1 MTVIADM
8 TKESQGG
15 LAAGGCGCSGAA
27 VPGGGGTCSCDGS
40 QDVWASIADTIV
52 ATCVKVKPGEVVQL
66 GGGIHA
72 FPFIEALALAV
83 RRAGGYPELNVTSQR
98 LLNLI
103 ARETPLEFLARPPV
117 HRLRW
122 VEDVDAVI
130 ATDTLIDPDLLPA
143 LSPERQQ
150 ALAAGWGPVEE
161 AMAAR
166 GVRSLYVPFPSEAIA
181 ARYGLTADELQRRI
195 VQSLDI
201 DYEAVAAL
209 GARIAQRVAQA
220 REARITGP
228 GGTSITLTWGPSS
241 VALND
246 GVVARSEEE
255 PGGSFAELP
264 AGVCVLTA
272 EQVRADGRWAVPLAY
287 WEKQPVAPLSLD
299 FAEGRLEQA
308 DADRGKVILRPLLFQ
323 GRRRSPVTIG
333 RLAFGFNPGVT
344 DVTGYSLVDMR
355 LNGSVSLILQHSRT
369 TAEGMP
375 YWEWPLVL
383 PGASLWLDGE
393 PVLEEGRWLV

>member
-8 TKESQGG
+8 TKESLGG
-15 LAAGGCGCSGAA
+15 GVADGGCLCSGAGA
-27 VPGGGGTCSCDGS
+27 PGAGGTCSCASS

-52 ATCVKVKPGEVVQL
+52 ATCVKVQPGEVVQL

-72 FPFIEALALAV
+72 FDFIEALALAV

-98 LLNLI
+98 LLNLT
-103 ARETPLEFLARPPV
+103 ARETPLEFLARPPA

-150 ALAAGWGPVEE
+150 ALAAGWAPVEQ

-181 ARYGLTADELQRRI
+181 ARYGLSAQEMQNRI

-201 DYEAVAAL
+201 DYEAVASL
-209 GARIAQRVAQA
+209 GRRIAQRLAEA
-220 REARITGP
+220 REARVVGP
-228 GGTSITLTWGPSS
+228 GGTSMTLAWGQAYA
-241 VALND
+241 ALND
-246 GVVARSEEE
+246 GIVSW
-255 PGGSFAELP
+255 GGAEGHFAELP
-264 AGVCVLTA
+264 AGVCVLTVD
-272 EQVRADGRWAVPLAY
+272 EVRADGRWAVPRAF
-287 WEKQPVAPLSLD
+287 WERQRVEPLCVE

-308 DADRGKVILRPLLFQ
+308 DADQGKAILRPLLFQ

-344 DVTGYSLVDMR
+344 EVTGYSLVDTR
-355 LNGSVSLILQHSRT
+355 LAGSVSLVLQHGR
-369 TAEGMP
+369 AAAQGMP
-375 YWEWPLVL
+375 SWEWPLVL

-393 PVLEEGRWLV
+393 QVLEEGRWLV